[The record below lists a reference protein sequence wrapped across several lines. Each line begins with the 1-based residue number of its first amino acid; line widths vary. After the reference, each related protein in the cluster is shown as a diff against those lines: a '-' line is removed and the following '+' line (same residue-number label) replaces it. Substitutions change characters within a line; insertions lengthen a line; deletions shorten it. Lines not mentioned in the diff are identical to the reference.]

1 MQPST
6 RSFHFFGPLL
16 AVLAIALSA
25 SNLTGCA
32 APALALVAPGY
43 FALNH
48 LPGDAK
54 VELTDAGKGAQAPF
68 DNVQSVLTN
77 NEYAKKFL
85 QEESGLFSRVN
96 LTKDAPVNETA
107 AYKMAASGGYD
118 AFVFV
123 DTNGAS
129 RAGNMLI
136 QKVSYGTANV
146 TIISKKGVVV
156 YKQTARLIAGAATRV
171 DMNERQIAE
180 VLAKAI
186 VDDIKVSKG
195 QPIQAAATPKEGGFM
210 SKVKS
215 LFD

>member
-1 MQPST
+1 MQSYP
-6 RSFHFFGPLL
+6 RSFYVFSPLL
-16 AVLAIALSA
+16 AVLTISLTA

-32 APALALVAPGY
+32 AVPIAY
-43 FALNH
+43 FAINH
-48 LPGDAK
+48 LPGDAE
-54 VELTDAGKGAQAPF
+54 VELSNAGKGAQASL
-68 DNVQSVLTN
+68 DGVRSVLTN
-77 NEYAKKFL
+77 NEYASKFL
-85 QEESGLFSRVN
+85 REEPGLFSRVS
-96 LTKDAPVNETA
+96 LTKENPVTETA

-129 RAGNMLI
+129 RAGNLLI
-136 QKVSYGTANV
+136 QKVSYGTVTV
-146 TIISKKGVVV
+146 TIISKKGTVL

-186 VDDIKVSKG
+186 VDDIKISKG
-195 QPIQAAATPKEGGFM
+195 QPVQATTSTKDTGFM
-210 SKVKS
+210 SKVKN

>member
-32 APALALVAPGY
+32 AVPIAYLAI
-43 FALNH
+43 NH

-107 AYKMAASGGYD
+107 AYKMAASSGYD

-195 QPIQAAATPKEGGFM
+195 QPIQAAATPKDGGFM